1 MLADKAVGPRIKRI
15 SNALDRK
22 RTQDMEDMA
31 LTSSQSFVLGYLTR
45 HAEAPVTPGELG
57 RHFDL
62 SHPTVTGILQRLE
75 AKGFIRYAEDSG
87 DRRKKRICVTEKAL
101 EVHQQ
106 VLQRFQETETL
117 ITQGMTEREIGALLA
132 LLDRVIENIG
142 RVDGLDPCRRP
153 KEETK

>member
-1 MLADKAVGPRIKRI
+1 MLPENAVGPRIKRI

-22 RTQDMEDMA
+22 RTLDMEDME

-45 HAEAPVTPGELG
+45 HAGEPVTPGELG

-62 SHPTVTGILQRLE
+62 SQPTVTGILQRLE

-87 DRRKKRICVTEKAL
+87 DRRKKRICVTEKAQ
-101 EVHQQ
+101 EIHQQ
-106 VLQRFQETETL
+106 VVLRFRETERL
-117 ITQGMTEREIGALLA
+117 ITQGMSERETKELLA

-142 RVDGLDPCRRP
+142 RVDGLDPCRS
-153 KEETK
+153 KEEVK

>member
-1 MLADKAVGPRIKRI
+1 MLPENAVGPRLKRI

-22 RTQDMEDMA
+22 RTLDMEDME
-31 LTSSQSFVLGYLTR
+31 LTSSQGFVLGYLTR
-45 HAEAPVTPGELG
+45 HSAEPVTPGDLG
-57 RHFDL
+57 RHFGL

-75 AKGFIRYAEDSG
+75 AKGFIRYAEDVG

-117 ITQGMTEREIGALLA
+117 ITQGMTERELGELLA

-142 RVDGLDPCRRP
+142 RLDGLDPCRRP

>member
-1 MLADKAVGPRIKRI
+1 MLPEKAVGPRIKRI

-22 RTQDMEDMA
+22 RTLDMEDMA
-31 LTSSQSFVLGYLTR
+31 LTSSQGFVLGYLTR
-45 HAEAPVTPGELG
+45 HAEEPVTPGELG
-57 RHFDL
+57 RHFGL

-75 AKGFIRYAEDSG
+75 AKGFIRYAEDIG

-117 ITQGMTEREIGALLA
+117 ITQGMTEREIAALLA